1 VPIVSSFK
9 ITDPRGLLLRPTR
22 RQLLQGAGALAGA
35 AALGVSAQGEAY
47 AQDKVL
53 NLLSWPGHA
62 DPAFVKPF
70 EDKYGVKVVAKE
82 YVGGEP
88 MLALMNQSPPGSFD
102 VVLADAEYIGMLREG
117 DFIDEM
123 NPADYPLADYWP
135 EFQKFPLHWADDKL
149 YSVMI
154 RFGYL
159 GMAYR
164 TDVLT
169 EEDVKSYKAMWSPKA
184 KGKVG
189 FFDWYLPTMGCLSLY
204 NGNKSPFDIDEDAL
218 EKVKETLFSLK
229 PQASGFYS
237 MADQFAALTNGSAGV
252 IPGIGDWVVLLLQK
266 EGVPV
271 AASVPDEGGIQWTES
286 MSVVK
291 SSPKK
296 DLAKAFIQY
305 AASPEGQFRSARLPS
320 YWASIPNKKG
330 WDLMIKEAPEDA
342 KKLRHTFDARNVMDE
357 YKDGKISIRQIP
369 VQQDIEEWNDIWS
382 EFKSM

>member
-1 VPIVSSFK
+1 MTKFP
-9 ITDPRGLLLRPTR
+9 ITDFRGLLPMLNR
-22 RQLLQGAGALAGA
+22 RQLLAGA
-35 AALGVSAQGEAY
+35 AAVAGASALDGVLTKSY
-47 AQDKVL
+47 AQENVL
-53 NLLSWPGHA
+53 NVLTWPGHGA
-62 DPAFVKPF
+62 PEFVKPF
-70 EDKYGVKVVAKE
+70 EDEHGVKVVVKE

-88 MLALMNQSPPGSFD
+88 MLALMNQSPPGTFD

-117 DFIDEM
+117 GFIDEM

-135 EFQKFPLHWADDKL
+135 EFQKFPLHWNEDKL

-164 TDVLT
+164 TDVFS
-169 EEDVKSYKAMWSPKA
+169 EDDVKSYKAMWSDKA

-204 NGNKSPFDIDEDAL
+204 NGNKPPFDISDAAFDKL
-218 EKVKETLFSLK
+218 KETLFSLRS
-229 PQASGFYS
+229 QASGFYS
-237 MADQFAALTNGSAGV
+237 MADQFAMLTNGTAGV
-252 IPGIGDWVVLLLQK
+252 IPGIGDWVVLLLQQ

-271 AASVPDEGGIQWTES
+271 NAVVPDEGGIQWTES
-286 MSVVK
+286 MSIVS

-296 DLAKAFIQY
+296 DLAKAYIQY
-305 AASPEGQFRSARLPS
+305 ASSPEGQFRTARLPA

-330 WDLMIKEAPEDA
+330 WEKMIADAPEDA

-357 YKDGKISIRQIP
+357 YKDGKIFIRQTP
-369 VQQDIEEWNDIWS
+369 VQQDIEVWNDAWS
-382 EFKSM
+382 EFKAM

>member
-1 VPIVSSFK
+1 MTEFDGK
-9 ITDPRGLLLRPTR
+9 ITDFRGLLHPLNR
-22 RQLLQGAGALAGA
+22 RRFLQGASALAGA
-35 AALGVSAQGEAY
+35 AAVGAANAPAPAY
-47 AQDKVL
+47 ADDKVL
-53 NLLSWPGHA
+53 NLLSWPGHG

-102 VVLADAEYIGMLREG
+102 VVLADAEYIHMLQEG
-117 DFIDEM
+117 GFIDKM

-135 EFQKFPLHWADDKL
+135 EFQHFPPHWVGEDL

-159 GMAYR
+159 GIAYR
-164 TDVLT
+164 TDVLSAQ
-169 EEDVKSYKAMWSPKA
+169 DVESYKVLWDEKI

-204 NGNKSPFDIDEDAL
+204 DGNSKPFDISADAFDKL
-218 EKVKETLFSLK
+218 KKTMFSLK

-237 MADQFAALTNGSAGV
+237 MADQFSMLTNGTAAA

-266 EGVPV
+266 NGVPV
-271 AASVPDEGGIQWTES
+271 SATVPKEGGIQWTES
-286 MSVVK
+286 MSIV
-291 SSPKK
+291 SSSTKK

-305 AASPEGQFRSARLPS
+305 ASSPEGQARSAILPA

-330 WDLMIKEAPEDA
+330 WEVLNKEHPADA
-342 KKLRHTFDARNVMDE
+342 KALRLTFDERNVMDE
-357 YKDGKISIRQIP
+357 YKDGKIHIRQTP
-369 VQQDIEEWNDIWS
+369 VQQSIEDWNDAWS
-382 EFKSM
+382 EFKAM

>member
-1 VPIVSSFK
+1 MAKFPV
-9 ITDPRGLLLRPTR
+9 TDFRGLLPLLNR
-22 RQLLQGAGALAGA
+22 RQVITGAATLAGA
-35 AALGVSAQGEAY
+35 AALGIPAAESHAQEN
-47 AQDKVL
+47 VL
-53 NLLSWPGHA
+53 NVLSWPGHGA
-62 DPAFVKPF
+62 PEFVKPF
-70 EDKYGVKVVAKE
+70 EDEHGVKVVVKE

-88 MLALMNQSPPGSFD
+88 MLALMNQSPAGTFD

-117 DFIDEM
+117 GFIDEM

-135 EFQKFPLHWADDKL
+135 EFQKFPLHWNEDKL

-164 TDVLT
+164 TDLFS
-169 EEDVKSYKAMWSPKA
+169 EQDVKSYKAMWSDKA

-204 NGNKSPFDIDEDAL
+204 NGNKPPFDITEDAF
-218 EKVKETLFSLK
+218 EKVKETLFSLR

-237 MADQFAALTNGSAGV
+237 MADQFAMLTNGTAGV

-271 AASVPDEGGIQWTES
+271 SAVVPDEGGIQWTES
-286 MSVVK
+286 MSIVS

-305 AASPEGQFRSARLPS
+305 ASSPEGQFRSARLPA

-330 WDLMIKEAPEDA
+330 WDKMIAEAPEDA
-342 KKLRHTFDARNVMDE
+342 KKLRHTFDERNVMDE
-357 YKDGKISIRQIP
+357 YKDGKIFIRQTP
-369 VQQDIEEWNDIWS
+369 VQQDIETWNDAWS
-382 EFKSM
+382 EFKAM

>member
-1 VPIVSSFK
+1 MSKFQ
-9 ITDPRGLLLRPTR
+9 ITDPRGLLHPSR
-22 RQLLQGAGALAGA
+22 RQLLQGASALAGA
-35 AALGVSAQGEAY
+35 AAVSSVTGHHAY

-102 VVLADAEYIGMLREG
+102 VVLADAEYIGMLQEG
-117 DFIDEM
+117 GFIDEM

-135 EFQKFPLHWADDKL
+135 EFQKFPLHWKDDKL
-149 YSVMI
+149 FSVMI

-164 TDVLT
+164 TDVLSA
-169 EEDVKSYKAMWSPKA
+169 EDVKSYKAMWSDKA

-204 NGNKSPFDIDEDAL
+204 DGNKPPFDISDDAFA
-218 EKVKETLFSLK
+218 KVKETLFSLK
-229 PQASGFYS
+229 PQSSGFYT

-271 AASVPDEGGIQWTES
+271 EAVVPDEGGIQWTES
-286 MSVVK
+286 MSVVA

-305 AASPEGQFRSARLPS
+305 ASSPEGQFRSARLPA
-320 YWASIPNKKG
+320 YWASVPNKKG
-330 WDLMIKEAPEDA
+330 WEKMNAEAPEDA

-357 YKDGKISIRQIP
+357 YKEGKIFIRQTP
-369 VQQDIEEWNDIWS
+369 VQQDIEAWNDAWS

>member
-1 VPIVSSFK
+1 MTKFP
-9 ITDPRGLLLRPTR
+9 ITDFRGLLPMLNR
-22 RQLLQGAGALAGA
+22 RQLLAGA
-35 AALGVSAQGEAY
+35 AAVAGASALDGALTKSY
-47 AQDKVL
+47 AQENVL
-53 NLLSWPGHA
+53 NVLTWPGHGA
-62 DPAFVKPF
+62 PEFVKPF
-70 EDKYGVKVVAKE
+70 EDEHGVKVVVKE

-88 MLALMNQSPPGSFD
+88 MLALMNQSPPGTFD

-117 DFIDEM
+117 GFIDEM

-135 EFQKFPLHWADDKL
+135 EFQKFPLHWNEDKL

-164 TDVLT
+164 TDVFS
-169 EEDVKSYKAMWSPKA
+169 EDDVKSYKAMWSDKA

-204 NGNKSPFDIDEDAL
+204 NGNKPPFDISDGAFDKL
-218 EKVKETLFSLK
+218 KETLFSLRS
-229 PQASGFYS
+229 QASGFYS
-237 MADQFAALTNGSAGV
+237 MADQFAMLTNGTAGV
-252 IPGIGDWVVLLLQK
+252 IPGIGDWVVLLLQQ

-271 AASVPDEGGIQWTES
+271 NAVVPDEGGIQWTES
-286 MSVVK
+286 MSIVS

-296 DLAKAFIQY
+296 DLAKAYIQY
-305 AASPEGQFRSARLPS
+305 ASSPEGQFRTARLPA

-330 WDLMIKEAPEDA
+330 WEKMIADAPEDA

-357 YKDGKISIRQIP
+357 YKDGKIFIRQTP
-369 VQQDIEEWNDIWS
+369 VQQDIEAWNDAWS
-382 EFKSM
+382 EFKAM

>member
-1 VPIVSSFK
+1 M
-9 ITDPRGLLLRPTR
+9 TDFDGKFTDFRALLHPFNR
-22 RQLLQGAGALAGA
+22 RRFLQGAGTAAGA
-35 AALGVSAQGEAY
+35 AAIGISTTSAPAH
-47 AQDKVL
+47 ADDKVL
-53 NLLSWPGHA
+53 NLLSWPGHG

-70 EDKYGVKVVAKE
+70 EDKYGCKVVAKE

-102 VVLADAEYIGMLREG
+102 VVLADAEYIHMLQESN
-117 DFIDEM
+117 FIDKLD
-123 NPADYPLADYWP
+123 PSDYPLKDYWP
-135 EFQKFPLHWADDKL
+135 EFQHFPLHWVGNDL

-159 GMAYR
+159 GIAYR
-164 TDVLT
+164 TDMVSDS
-169 EEDVKSYKAMWSPKA
+169 DVQSYKALWDDKL

-204 NGNKSPFDIDEDAL
+204 NGNKSPYDIPSDAFDKLKD
-218 EKVKETLFSLK
+218 TLFSLH

-237 MADQFAALTNGSAGV
+237 MADQFSMLTNGTAAV

-266 EGVPV
+266 SGVPIS
-271 AASVPDEGGIQWTES
+271 ATVPREGGIQWTES
-286 MSVVK
+286 MSIV
-291 SSPKK
+291 SSSTKK

-305 AASPEGQFRSARLPS
+305 ASSPEGQARSAILPA

-330 WDLMIKEAPEDA
+330 WDVLNKEHPDDA
-342 KKLRHTFDARNVMDE
+342 KALRLTYDARNVMDE
-357 YKDGKISIRQIP
+357 YKDGKIAIRQTPI
-369 VQQDIEEWNDIWS
+369 QQSIEDWNDAWS